1 MPKPATMSGRSN
13 QRHRTRKDL
22 LSATARLLKQGK
34 SPTIDEVAAEAMV
47 SRATAYRYFPTIE
60 SLLVEAPIDDDAP
73 DPATLFAND
82 PTTDPVVRLDRAEAA
97 LHDMSYRNER
107 QLRLMLAASLQRSVS
122 QRAAKSPSVPLR
134 QNRREPLIEAALA
147 PVRAQLSP
155 RTYRN
160 LSASLALVFGL
171 ESMLVFQDVLGI
183 DPKQA
188 RRIKQWAIHALVRAA
203 TTESDATYPAASGRM
218 RTTNSRPVPKP

>member
-1 MPKPATMSGRSN
+1 MPKPAASGRPN

-22 LSATARLLKQGK
+22 LSAASRLLKQGRL
-34 SPTIDEVAAEAMV
+34 PTIDDVAAEAMV

-73 DPATLFAND
+73 DPAALFAND
-82 PTTDPVVRLDRAEAA
+82 RTTDPVARVDKAEAA

-122 QRAAKSPSVPLR
+122 QPSAKSPSVPLR
-134 QNRREPLIEAALA
+134 QNRREPLIEAALT

-171 ESMLVFQDVLGI
+171 ESMIVFQDVLNI
-183 DPKQA
+183 DSASA
-188 RRIKQWAIHALVRAA
+188 RRVKQWAIRALVQAA
-203 TTESDATYPAASGRM
+203 LGESGAPLTSRSRQTRVAA
-218 RTTNSRPVPKP
+218 KP